1 MMEVKSLNIASQCSC
16 GNFQWS
22 RATPNVQ
29 GFKGRLNLLQHRT
42 TRRRQLYFSSAHGR
56 HGRERRNNGI
66 GITNSSAFIF
76 FSQHT
81 KTPGKNPNG
90 DAVGLQFHSPGSF
103 NLLNTIRETNYLISK
118 SANNSFKTMVKAYI
132 KYLQRTF
139 NRYNNNGSGRFLV
152 LEGFR
157 RLAAVIIVFLALG
170 FFPHRALQ
178 GQACATPAI
187 ATVSNANNTRNE
199 HVEDDRENNSIS
211 SNKQELLDTVS
222 MLEQRLDE
230 LRALDKDKTDAKVQ
244 TQMQKLRE
252 ALEVIGAKSQTLRSK
267 ALIDME
273 AALARM
279 KREETKLLK
288 QAEKIADSYLAIK
301 TELERM
307 PNQQA
312 ETAAAGDEKMRK
324 LRERRENDLRDA
336 EKRFR
341 DVWSKINR
349 LEADL
354 LVKEIEGLRLAFE
367 EIPAIQEKSR
377 ENVDVFIQQW
387 KKMTSAREYQDYT
400 KESIV
405 DRIEKDLEEAGKN
418 IWERRFLPSAVDVE
432 EPQLPV
438 NKEKR
443 ELVEHIKRDSQKSRE
458 MQEKLD
464 NLVRDRFKEFGEE
477 KLLLVKTPEEEV
489 VKGLPP
495 MELKWLFGDK
505 EVNVPGAASFQM
517 AQGWKKWRE
526 EAKANLKKKL
536 LEDVELGKK
545 YVAQRQVHIL
555 LYRDRVMARTWY
567 NENEKR
573 WEMDPFAASYAVS
586 KGLVGRARIR
596 HDRAMMYIALKG
608 DDREYYVDL
617 LAFDALFEQVGGFDG
632 LYVKMVTSGIPTT
645 IQYMSVPFKEIG
657 LRMQILFLLRICYNV
672 LNFIWSKL
680 ISGSV
685 TWYLGKLN
693 HILEVVMVRVG
704 FPIIEFIIPKQIR
717 MALGLA
723 WPEAAEETAVSTW
736 YLVWQMEAER
746 NVQARQ
752 KLDSTLLQR
761 LMGFT
766 FSCFLYGYP
775 LVLALRYL
783 WNRLQGGQEMP
794 ETPLQEK
801 RKKVLSL
808 YEEVHSGANKMNVD
822 PIQNAFDR
830 MKRIK
835 NPPMRLK
842 DLAGIDAVK
851 EEINEIVAFLRNPKS
866 FQEIG
871 ARAPRGVLIA
881 GDSGTGKTTL
891 AYAIAAEAKVPVV
904 EIKALDLEGG
914 AWVGQGAAN
923 VRELFQTA
931 RELAPLI
938 IFMDDF
944 DLFAGVRGEN
954 VDTKMQDHEA
964 LINQLL
970 VELDGFETQQGVVF
984 MATTRRPEGI
994 DGALRRPGRMDR
1006 TITLP
1011 IPNEREREMILQS
1024 AAMTTMHGD
1033 LVDLVDWKKVAK
1045 KTVGLN
1051 PAQLKFVPQSLESSA
1066 FHRKICDDEEL
1077 FSIYGWLATIDN
1089 IAPPWLKDSKLMKKL
1104 YEGLVDHLGLRLT
1117 EEDMESTVELME
1129 PYGQINPGLEL
1140 RNPPTIWTREFKF
1153 PHAVW
1158 AAGRGLVALLLPNF
1172 DSVDHVWLDRT
1183 SWEGVGFTKLTRQ
1196 VTGGLEDSKI
1206 ITRSY
1211 LEKKLVLCFGS
1222 YVAARLLLPSEESN
1236 NLSTFQIE
1244 EAQQLATRMVLEYGW
1259 GPDDSPMVYLT
1270 RISGE
1275 SLDTGK
1281 DHVYELEANI
1291 KKLFNTACDKAAEIL
1306 QKNHKALVALLEHL
1320 LEYDVVTKQEM
1331 SRILE
1336 ENGAVQESEPFML
1349 ISYKN
1354 HELAADMS
1362 TNGTGRFSGTPQFSA
1377 SGF

>member
-1 MMEVKSLNIASQCSC
+1 MEVKSLNSASQCC
-16 GNFQWS
+16 LGNFEWS
-22 RATPNVQ
+22 RPNVQ
-29 GFKGRLNLLQHRT
+29 SFKGRLNLLQHIT
-42 TRRRQLYFSSAHGR
+42 ATRRQLFFNSAHGR
-56 HGRERRNNGI
+56 YGRTRINNSI
-66 GITNSSAFIF
+66 KITNSSAFIL

-81 KTPGKNPNG
+81 KTQGKSSKG
-90 DAVGLQFHSPGSF
+90 VSVDLKFHSPRSF
-103 NLLNTIRETNYLISK
+103 NLLNGIRETNYLISK
-118 SANNSFKTMVKAYI
+118 SANDCLKAVAEALI
-132 KYLQRTF
+132 KCLQRTF
-139 NRYNNNGSGRFLV
+139 YRYNNNESGGILV

-170 FFPHRALQ
+170 FSPHRALQ
-178 GQACATPAI
+178 GQAWAAPAI
-187 ATVSNANNTRNE
+187 ATVSNENNIRNE
-199 HVEDDRENNSIS
+199 NVENDRGNNNIS
-211 SNKQELLDTVS
+211 AYKRELLETVAV
-222 MLEQRLDE
+222 LEQRLEE

-252 ALEVIGAKSQTLRSK
+252 VLEVIGSKSQILRSK

-273 AALARM
+273 AGLALM

-288 QAEKIADSYLAIK
+288 KAENIADSYLAIR
-301 TELERM
+301 TELQRM
-307 PNQQA
+307 PKQQA
-312 ETAAAGDEKMRK
+312 EIATAGDEKMRK
-324 LRERRENDLRDA
+324 LRERRENDLREA
-336 EKRFR
+336 ENRFR
-341 DVWSKINR
+341 DVWSKITR

-367 EIPAIQEKSR
+367 EIPAIEEQSR
-377 ENVDVFIQQW
+377 ENVDVFIQQ
-387 KKMTSAREYQDYT
+387 MDNMIRAREYQGYS

-405 DRIEKDLEEAGKN
+405 ERIEKDLEYAGKK
-418 IWERRFLPSAVDVE
+418 IWEQRFLPSAVDIE

-438 NKEKR
+438 NEEKR

-464 NLVRDRFKEFGEE
+464 NLIRDRFKEVGEE

-495 MELKWLFGDK
+495 VELKWLFGDK
-505 EVNVPGAASFQM
+505 EVHVPGAASFQM

-536 LEDVELGKK
+536 LEDVELGKE
-545 YVAQRQVHIL
+545 YIAQRQARIL
-555 LYRDRVMARTWY
+555 LYRDRVMAGTWY

-586 KGLVGRARIR
+586 KELVGRARIR
-596 HDRAMMYIALKG
+596 HDRALMYIALKG
-608 DDREYYVDL
+608 DDREYYVDVV
-617 LAFDALFEQVGGFDG
+617 AFDVLFEQVGGFDG
-632 LYVKMVTSGIPTT
+632 LYVKMVASGIPTT
-645 IQYMSVPFKEIG
+645 IEFMSIPFKEWG
-657 LRMQILFLLRICYNV
+657 LKFQLLVPLKLCYRV
-672 LNFIWSKL
+672 FNFIWSNV
-680 ISGSV
+680 ISEPV
-685 TWYLGKLN
+685 FWYLGKLN
-693 HILEVVMVRVG
+693 YIIEEVMVRVG
-704 FPIIEFIIPKQIR
+704 FPIIEFIIPQPIR
-717 MALGLA
+717 TALGLA
-723 WPEAAEETAVSTW
+723 WPEAADATVASTW
-736 YLVWQMEAER
+736 YLVWQMEAEK

-752 KLDSTLLQR
+752 KQDTSLLKR
-761 LMGFT
+761 LLGFA

-775 LVLALRYL
+775 LLLAFRYL
-783 WNRLQGGQEMP
+783 WNRILGGQDMP

-801 RKKVLSL
+801 QNMVRKVYK
-808 YEEVHSGANKMNVD
+808 EMHSGVKKTKAD
-822 PIQNAFDR
+822 PIEGAFDR

-835 NPPMRLK
+835 NPPMHLK

-851 EEINEIVAFLRNPKS
+851 EEVNEVVSFLKNPKS

-944 DLFAGVRGEN
+944 DLFAGVRGQKL
-954 VDTKMQDHEA
+954 DTKMQDHEA

-970 VELDGFETQQGVVF
+970 VELDGFETQEGVVF
-984 MATTRRPEGI
+984 MATTRKPGAI
-994 DGALRRPGRMDR
+994 DEALRRPGRMDR

-1011 IPNEREREMILQS
+1011 MPDEREREMILRS
-1024 AAMTTMHGD
+1024 AALTTMHGD
-1033 LVDLVDWKKVAK
+1033 VVNFVDWKKVAK
-1045 KTVGLN
+1045 KTMGLT
-1051 PAQLKFVPQSLESSA
+1051 PAQLKFIPQSLESSA

-1077 FSIYGWLATIDN
+1077 FSIYGWLATIN
-1089 IAPPWLKDSKLMKKL
+1089 SITPRWLKHSEGMKKL
-1104 YEGLVDHLGLRLT
+1104 DQGLVDHLGLRLT
-1117 EEDMESTVELME
+1117 EEDMESTIELME
-1129 PYGQINPGLEL
+1129 PYGQIKPGLEL

-1158 AAGRGLVALLLPNF
+1158 AAGRGLMALLLPNF
-1172 DSVDHVWLDRT
+1172 DSVDHIWLDPT
-1183 SWEGVGFTKLTRQ
+1183 SWEGIGFTKLTRQ
-1196 VTGGLEDSKI
+1196 TTGELEDSQAM
-1206 ITRSY
+1206 TRSY

-1222 YVAARLLLPSEESN
+1222 YIAARLLLPSEESN
-1236 NLSTFQIE
+1236 NLSTFEIE
-1244 EAQQLATRMVLEYGW
+1244 EAEELATRMVLEYGW
-1259 GPDDSPMVYLT
+1259 GPNDSTMVYLT
-1270 RISGE
+1270 RISGNH
-1275 SLDTGK
+1275 LDMGK
-1281 DHVYELEANI
+1281 DHEYELESNI

-1306 QKNHKALVALLEHL
+1306 KKNQKALVALVEHL

-1331 SRILE
+1331 SRILKA
-1336 ENGAVQESEPFML
+1336 NGSVQEPEPFML
-1349 ISYKN
+1349 ISCKSF
-1354 HELAADMS
+1354 ELAAGMS
-1362 TNGTGRFSGTPQFSA
+1362 TNGTGRFSGTPQPSS